1 MGRVSE
7 VESSD
12 PGLLDEFIATPID
25 VLGFA
30 RKQLVRKGSDMHVCQ
45 RDVDSQL
52 KKIKKDWKDRLIDRW
67 IDS

>member
-1 MGRVSE
+1 MVAA
-7 VESSD
+7 V
-12 PGLLDEFIATPID
+12 LLDEFFATPID

-52 KKIKKDWKDRLIDRW
+52 KKIKKKIGKID
-67 IDS
+67 

>member
-30 RKQLVRKGSDMHVCQ
+30 RTQRVTKVSDMHVCQ
-45 RDVDSQL
+45 RDGDSQL
-52 KKIKKDWKDRLIDRW
+52 KKNKKIGQID
-67 IDS
+67 